1 MKRTLIYNKK
11 SNKTQNL
18 TSYIHTSYIHGCPHN
33 YCSLQ
38 NQVGAGNTPLA
49 PMDRSIDITQTIAPV
64 FH

>member
-11 SNKTQNL
+11 SSKTQNL
-18 TSYIHTSYIHGCPHN
+18 ISYIHGCPHN